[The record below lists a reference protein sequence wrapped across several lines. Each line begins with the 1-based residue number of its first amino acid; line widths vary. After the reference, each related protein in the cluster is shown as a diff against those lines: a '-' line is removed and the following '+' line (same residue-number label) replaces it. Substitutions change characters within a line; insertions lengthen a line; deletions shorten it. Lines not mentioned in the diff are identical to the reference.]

1 MVGENFCLW
10 GNSGLDCQQINM
22 FYLVSLCDETQIPL
36 EGTFKALDEMGNIR
50 FNLDMCW
57 IPLAELPNIKLYPF
71 EAKQGSYASLVAD
84 TNGKYYELWNAQAQ
98 YYTETA

>member
-1 MVGENFCLW
+1 MVGENFCPW

-22 FYLVSLCDETQIPL
+22 FYLVSLYDETPIPL

-57 IPLAELPNIKLYPF
+57 IPLTELPKIKLYPF
-71 EAKQGSYASLVAD
+71 EAKQHIIDLPKGIAYFVHQYAR
-84 TNGKYYELWNAQAQ
+84 GKTDVQSN
-98 YYTETA
+98 